1 MLGEHKIYCSLC
13 TDVRPPSGRGASVH
27 RLNILKSVQ
36 LKLDLFVSLISEWN
50 DSYSCCRLI
59 WSNGYCSR
67 ISLQSP
73 QIGHIC

>member
-13 TDVRPPSGRGASVH
+13 TDVRPPSGGGASVH

-36 LKLDLFVSLISEWN
+36 LKLDFNLFVSLISEWN

-73 QIGHIC
+73 